1 MVCFPAKAGAKGRS
15 RMATCRPSGAAGR
28 YELGQSGVWA
38 LAAVARVE
46 SNFGKGMSAEDLASR
61 GPLGIT
67 EENWKSYAV
76 DGDADGKLKHSSPAD
91 SAATLARMI
100 WRAGDLRAGL
110 FQHNHAEW
118 YVEAVMADAEA

>member
-1 MVCFPAKAGAKGRS
+1 MRPRQGREATIPEEYMKAFQD
-15 RMATCRPSGAAGR
+15 AAGR

-67 EENWKSYAV
+67 EDNWSTTRSTATV
-76 DGDADGKLKHSSPAD
+76 TARSS
-91 SAATLARMI
+91 TQARQTP
-100 WRAGDLRAGL
+100 LRPSRG
-110 FQHNHAEW
+110 
-118 YVEAVMADAEA
+118 